1 MLRRHGFGMLL
12 IVLSVIAPVWA
23 QKSDQPKPAVP
34 KWIWLTKNEANETV
48 SLRRELELPA
58 NVKAVQVAAS
68 CDNAVTL
75 FFNGEKVLEHKD
87 WANAGVADLTKLA
100 KPGKN
105 VLAAEC
111 TNAGSKAGFILHL
124 TIEAAD
130 GKKTF
135 VVTDDKW
142 TGSAQ
147 PPEGWKLATFD
158 AKDWKP
164 AVIIANWGEAP
175 WGEIVLT
182 ADGPQ
187 PASTPVS
194 DIVTL
199 PDFKVE
205 RLYSVPKL
213 TQGSWVSMTSDN
225 KGRLIVSDQYGGLF
239 RIKPGQSEDDTQI
252 EKLIVDI
259 GHAQG
264 LLYAF
269 DCLYVVVN
277 GTAAQGSGFYKV
289 RDTNGD
295 DQFDS
300 VELLKKFE
308 GTGEHG
314 PHAVRLGP
322 DGLLYV
328 IAGNHTKPPADF
340 DPLSPCRHWSE
351 DHLLKRNPDGNG
363 HATGVMAPGGWVCKT
378 DPDGKYWQI
387 VTSGFRN
394 QYDIDFNLDGELFTY
409 DADMEYDTGS
419 PWYRPTRVNHCVS
432 GGEFGW
438 RYGTGKWPAYFVDSL
453 GAVVDIG
460 LGSPTGIEFGTGA
473 KFPEKY
479 QRALYLC
486 DWTYGKLY
494 AVHMTPQGSTYT
506 GTFETFVSGK
516 PLPLTDVVI
525 HTDGALYFTIGGRK
539 TQSGLYRV
547 TYTGAESTAAVKP
560 LEAPAAAKARSTR
573 RFLEEFHPGHH
584 PAAIAQAWPYLNSP
598 DRHLRYAAR
607 VAIENQD
614 RALWQDQALA
624 ETRTNAT
631 IQAMLLLARVGTV
644 QQQAAVLERLNKLP
658 FGQLTEEQLLDA
670 LRVYQLA
677 FIRLGGKQPET
688 APAVLATL
696 EPLYPHSSEFVN
708 RELCQVLTYLESPTV
723 LEKSLKLLSESQ
735 TQQDQM
741 FYAFTLRNLKPGWNV
756 EQRKAFYG
764 WLNLAEQKYRGG
776 ASFVKFLNQ
785 IRADAAELMSDD
797 EKVALKDIMESKQVT
812 ETVQLTT
819 NRQFVHNWQV
829 GDFPA
834 VIAAAAKGRNFEQ
847 GKAAYEAT
855 QCAKCHRFKGSGG
868 DTGPDITGVGNRF
881 DALYLLESFIIPSKV
896 VSDQY
901 ANYVI
906 ETSDGRVVTGR
917 IIKEEPDTYTVRTD
931 PFAKELTVIRKSD
944 IESKELSKT
953 SEMPQGLVNT
963 LTQDEV
969 LDLIAY
975 LRSAGDPNDKA
986 FQP

>member
-1 MLRRHGFGMLL
+1 MRFRHGLSLSLALIGLSSAAFGQEAEKKN
-12 IVLSVIAPVWA
+12 AP
-23 QKSDQPKPAVP
+23 Q
-34 KWIWLTKNEANETV
+34 WIWLTKTAAKETV
-48 SLRRELELPA
+48 YLRREVVITG
-58 NVKAVQVAAS
+58 NVIQNAVIGAT
-68 CDNAVTL
+68 CDNAVKL
-75 FFNGEKVLEHKD
+75 YVNGEKVIDHD
-87 WANAGVADLTKLA
+87 NFASAGVADLTKIL

-111 TNAGSKAGFILHL
+111 TNVDGPAGLIVLLKASLDSDRTQFAISDDNWVGSPK
-124 TIEAAD
+124 EVDGWKAAD
-130 GKKTF
+130 
-135 VVTDDKW
+135 
-142 TGSAQ
+142 
-147 PPEGWKLATFD
+147 FD
-158 AKDWKP
+158 TKDWTKV
-164 AVIIANWGEAP
+164 ATIGKWGDAP
-175 WGEIVLT
+175 WGEVLLLE
-182 ADGPQ
+182 DGP
-187 PASTPVS
+187 PPEATPVA
-194 DIVTL
+194 DIVAL

-205 RLYSVPKL
+205 RLYSVPKV
-213 TQGSWVSMTSDN
+213 TQGSWVSMTPDP

-239 RIKPGQSEDDTQI
+239 RITPGASEADTQV
-252 EKLIVDI
+252 EKLTVEI

-277 GTAAQGSGFYKV
+277 GTAAQGSGFYRV

-308 GTGEHG
+308 GMGEHG

-363 HATGVMAPGGWVCKT
+363 HATGVMAPGGWICKT
-378 DPDGKYWQI
+378 DPEGKSWQI

-394 QYDIDFNLDGELFTY
+394 QYDIDFNLEGELFTF

-419 PWYRPTRVNHCVS
+419 PWYRPTRVNHAVS

-438 RYGTGKWPAYFVDSL
+438 RFGTGKWPAYFVDSL

-460 LGSPTGIEFGTGA
+460 LGSPTGISFGTGA
-473 KFPEKY
+473 KFPERY
-479 QRALYLC
+479 QRALFLC

-506 GTFETFVSGK
+506 GTFETFVAGK
-516 PLPLTDVVI
+516 PLPLTDVVVNS
-525 HTDGALYFTIGGRK
+525 DGALYFTIGGRK

-547 TYTGAESTAAVKP
+547 TYTGPEATEEVKP
-560 LEAPAAAKARSTR
+560 QQTSAAAKSRSTR
-573 RFLEEFHPGHH
+573 RFLETFHTGLN
-584 PAAIAQAWPYLNSP
+584 PAAIPQAWPYLNSP
-598 DRHLRYAAR
+598 DRNIRYAAR

-614 RALWQDQALA
+614 RSLWQDQALA
-624 ETRTNAT
+624 ETRLNAQ
-631 IQAMLLLARVGTV
+631 IQAMLLLARVGAPE
-644 QQQAAVLERLNKLP
+644 QQAAVLERLSKLP
-658 FGQLTEEQLLDA
+658 FGQMTEEQLLDA

-688 APAVLATL
+688 TPAVIAVLD
-696 EPLYPHSSEFVN
+696 PHYPHSSEFVS
-708 RELCQVLTYLESPTV
+708 RELCQVLTYLETPGVIDKT
-723 LEKSLKLLSESQ
+723 LKLLSAST

-741 FYAFTLRNLKPGWNV
+741 FYVFTLRNLAPGWNLD
-756 EQRKAFYG
+756 QRRAFYG
-764 WLNLAEQKYRGG
+764 WINLAEQKYRGG

-785 IRADAAELMSDD
+785 IREDAGEKLTAED
-797 EKVALKDIMESKQVT
+797 KVALKDVIEEKRQVESL
-812 ETVQLTT
+812 QLTT
-819 NRQFVHNWQV
+819 ARQFLHNWQV
-829 GDFPA
+829 DDFPNI
-834 VIAAAAKGRNFEQ
+834 IAAAGKGRNFEK
-847 GKAAYEAT
+847 GKTAYEAT
-855 QCAKCHRFKGSGG
+855 QCAKCHRFKGTGG

-881 DALYLLESFIIPSKV
+881 DARYLLESFIVPSKV

-906 ETSDGRVVTGR
+906 ETSDGRVITGR

-931 PFAKELTVIRKSD
+931 PFARELTVVRKSE
-944 IESKELSKT
+944 IESKEPSKT
-953 SEMPQGLVNT
+953 SEMPQGLVNV

-975 LRSAGDPNDKA
+975 LRAAGDASDKA
-986 FQP
+986 FKP